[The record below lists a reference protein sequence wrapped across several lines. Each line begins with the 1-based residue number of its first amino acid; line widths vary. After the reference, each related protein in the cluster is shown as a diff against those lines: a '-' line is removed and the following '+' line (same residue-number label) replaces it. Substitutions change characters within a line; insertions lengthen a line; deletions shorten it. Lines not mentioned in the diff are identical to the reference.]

1 MSKKLLLFA
10 LMSLCVIALSACK
23 GNEEKLKGA
32 PNEQKV
38 DEDKEVEEEKRKQEE
53 QQKAEE
59 EKRKQEEQQRVEE
72 EKRKQEEQQKAE
84 EEKRKQEEQQR
95 AEEEKRKQEEQQRVE
110 EEKRKQEEQQRV
122 AEEKRKQEEK
132 KDQQQQS
139 TQQERTQ
146 KQEKPTQAT
155 GGKPTRSQISVG
167 SHVVIQLDN
176 DYSKTVSGVVKD
188 ILTHSETH
196 TYGIKV
202 RLQDGKIGRVQSVK

>member
-32 PNEQKV
+32 PDEQKV
-38 DEDKEVEEEKRKQEE
+38 DEDKKVAEEEKNKQEE
-53 QQKAEE
+53 QQKA
-59 EKRKQEEQQRVEE
+59 EE

-95 AEEEKRKQEEQQRVE
+95 AEEEKRKQEEQQRAE
-110 EEKRKQEEQQRV
+110 EEKK
-122 AEEKRKQEEK
+122 A
-132 KDQQQQS
+132 QQQQS
-139 TQQERTQ
+139 IQQERTQ

-202 RLQDGKIGRVQSVK
+202 RLQDGQIGRVQSVK

>member
-32 PNEQKV
+32 PDEQKV
-38 DEDKEVEEEKRKQEE
+38 DEDKKVEEEKRKQEE

-59 EKRKQEEQQRVEE
+59 EKH
-72 EKRKQEEQQKAE
+72 KQEEQQKA
-84 EEKRKQEEQQR
+84 
-95 AEEEKRKQEEQQRVE
+95 E

-132 KDQQQQS
+132 KAQQQQS

-202 RLQDGKIGRVQSVK
+202 RLQDGQIGRVQSVK

>member
-32 PNEQKV
+32 PDEQKV
-38 DEDKEVEEEKRKQEE
+38 DEDKKVVEEEKSKQEE
-53 QQKAEE
+53 RQK
-59 EKRKQEEQQRVEE
+59 V
-72 EKRKQEEQQKAE
+72 E

-95 AEEEKRKQEEQQRVE
+95 AEEEKRKQEEQQRV
-110 EEKRKQEEQQRV
+110 

-132 KDQQQQS
+132 KAQQQQS

-146 KQEKPTQAT
+146 KQEKPT
-155 GGKPTRSQISVG
+155 RSQISVG
-167 SHVVIQLDN
+167 SNVVIQLDN

-202 RLQDGKIGRVQSVK
+202 RLQDGQIGRVQSVK

>member
-32 PNEQKV
+32 PDEQKV
-38 DEDKEVEEEKRKQEE
+38 DEDKKVVEEEKRKQEE
-53 QQKAEE
+53 QQ
-59 EKRKQEEQQRVEE
+59 R
-72 EKRKQEEQQKAE
+72 AE

-110 EEKRKQEEQQRV
+110 EEKRKQEE
-122 AEEKRKQEEK
+122 K
-132 KDQQQQS
+132 KAQQQQS

-202 RLQDGKIGRVQSVK
+202 RLQDGQIGRVQSVK

>member
-32 PNEQKV
+32 PDEQKV
-38 DEDKEVEEEKRKQEE
+38 DEDKKVEEEKRKQEEQQKAEEEKHKQEE

-59 EKRKQEEQQRVEE
+59 EKRKQEEQQ
-72 EKRKQEEQQKAE
+72 K
-84 EEKRKQEEQQR
+84 

-132 KDQQQQS
+132 KTQQQQS

-202 RLQDGKIGRVQSVK
+202 RLQDGQIGRVQSVK

>member
-1 MSKKLLLFA
+1 MLKKLLLFV
-10 LMSLCVIALSACK
+10 LLGLCVMALSACK
-23 GNEEKLKGA
+23 GDEEKLKVA
-32 PNEQKV
+32 QEEQNI
-38 DEDKEVEEEKRKQEE
+38 DEDKKV
-53 QQKAEE
+53 
-59 EKRKQEEQQRVEE
+59 
-72 EKRKQEEQQKAE
+72 
-84 EEKRKQEEQQR
+84 

-122 AEEKRKQEEK
+122 EEEKRKQEE
-132 KDQQQQS
+132 QQRAEEEKRKQEEQQRAEEEKRKQEEQQRIEEEKRKQEEQKPRKQQS
-139 TQQERTQ
+139 TQQEKT
-146 KQEKPTQAT
+146 TQAT

-202 RLQDGKIGRVQSVK
+202 RLQDGQIGRVQSVK

>member
-32 PNEQKV
+32 PDEQKV
-38 DEDKEVEEEKRKQEE
+38 DEDKKVVEEEKG
-53 QQKAEE
+53 
-59 EKRKQEEQQRVEE
+59 
-72 EKRKQEEQQKAE
+72 
-84 EEKRKQEEQQR
+84 KQEEQQR

-110 EEKRKQEEQQRV
+110 EEKRKQEE
-122 AEEKRKQEEK
+122 K
-132 KDQQQQS
+132 KAQQQQS

-202 RLQDGKIGRVQSVK
+202 RLQDGQIGRVQSVK

>member
-1 MSKKLLLFA
+1 MLKKLLFFVL
-10 LMSLCVIALSACK
+10 LSLYVMSLSACK
-23 GNEEKLKGA
+23 GDEEKLKVA
-32 PNEQKV
+32 SDEQKI
-38 DEDKEVEEEKRKQEE
+38 DEDKKV
-53 QQKAEE
+53 AEE
-59 EKRKQEEQQRVEE
+59 EKRKQEEQQR
-72 EKRKQEEQQKAE
+72 AE

-110 EEKRKQEEQQRV
+110 EKRKQEEQQRV
-122 AEEKRKQEEK
+122 EE
-132 KDQQQQS
+132 QS
-139 TQQERTQ
+139 IQQERTQ
-146 KQEKPTQAT
+146 KQEKTTQAT

-202 RLQDGKIGRVQSVK
+202 RLQDGQIGRVQSVN

>member
-38 DEDKEVEEEKRKQEE
+38 DEDKKVEEEKRKQEEQQKVEEEKRKQEE

-59 EKRKQEEQQRVEE
+59 EKRKQEEQQ
-72 EKRKQEEQQKAE
+72 K
-84 EEKRKQEEQQR
+84 

-132 KDQQQQS
+132 KAQQQQS

-202 RLQDGKIGRVQSVK
+202 RLQDGQIGRVQSVK

>member
-1 MSKKLLLFA
+1 MLKKLLFFVL
-10 LMSLCVIALSACK
+10 LSLCVMSLSACK
-23 GNEEKLKGA
+23 GDEEKLKVA
-32 PNEQKV
+32 SDEQKI
-38 DEDKEVEEEKRKQEE
+38 DEDKKV
-53 QQKAEE
+53 AEE

-95 AEEEKRKQEEQQRVE
+95 VEEKRKQEEQQRVE
-110 EEKRKQEEQQRV
+110 EKRKQQEQ
-122 AEEKRKQEEK
+122 KT
-132 KDQQQQS
+132 QQQQS
-139 TQQERTQ
+139 IQQEKTQ
-146 KQEKPTQAT
+146 KQEKTTQAT

-202 RLQDGKIGRVQSVK
+202 RLQDGQIGRVQSVN

>member
-1 MSKKLLLFA
+1 MPKKLLLFA

-32 PNEQKV
+32 PDEQKV
-38 DEDKEVEEEKRKQEE
+38 DEDKKVVEEEKS
-53 QQKAEE
+53 
-59 EKRKQEEQQRVEE
+59 KQEEQQR
-72 EKRKQEEQQKAE
+72 AE

-95 AEEEKRKQEEQQRVE
+95 AEEEKRKQEEQQRA
-110 EEKRKQEEQQRV
+110 

-132 KDQQQQS
+132 KAQQQQS

-202 RLQDGKIGRVQSVK
+202 RLQDGQIGRVQSVK

>member
-23 GNEEKLKGA
+23 SNEEKLKGA
-32 PNEQKV
+32 PDEQKV
-38 DEDKEVEEEKRKQEE
+38 DEDKKVVEEEKG
-53 QQKAEE
+53 
-59 EKRKQEEQQRVEE
+59 KQEEQQR
-72 EKRKQEEQQKAE
+72 AE

-110 EEKRKQEEQQRV
+110 EEKRKQEE
-122 AEEKRKQEEK
+122 K
-132 KDQQQQS
+132 KAQQQQS

-202 RLQDGKIGRVQSVK
+202 RLQDGQIGRVQSVK

>member
-1 MSKKLLLFA
+1 MLKKLLLFV
-10 LMSLCVIALSACK
+10 LLSLCVMSLSACK
-23 GNEEKLKGA
+23 GDEEKLKVA
-32 PNEQKV
+32 SDEQKI
-38 DEDKEVEEEKRKQEE
+38 DEDKKI
-53 QQKAEE
+53 
-59 EKRKQEEQQRVEE
+59 
-72 EKRKQEEQQKAE
+72 AE

-122 AEEKRKQEEK
+122 EEEKRKQQEQK
-132 KDQQQQS
+132 TQQQQS
-139 TQQERTQ
+139 IQQERTQ
-146 KQEKPTQAT
+146 KQEKTTQAT

-202 RLQDGKIGRVQSVK
+202 RLQDGQIGRVQSVN

>member
-10 LMSLCVIALSACK
+10 LMSFCVIALSACK

-32 PNEQKV
+32 PDEQKV
-38 DEDKEVEEEKRKQEE
+38 DEDKKVVEEEKGKQEE
-53 QQKAEE
+53 QQKVEE

-72 EKRKQEEQQKAE
+72 EKRKQEEQQRVE

-110 EEKRKQEEQQRV
+110 EEKRKQEE
-122 AEEKRKQEEK
+122 K
-132 KDQQQQS
+132 KAQQQQS

-202 RLQDGKIGRVQSVK
+202 RLQDGQIGRVQSVK

>member
-1 MSKKLLLFA
+1 MATIRLCV
-10 LMSLCVIALSACK
+10 LMSLCVMALSACK
-23 GNEEKLKGA
+23 GDEEKVKVA
-32 PNEQKV
+32 SDEQKI
-38 DEDKEVEEEKRKQEE
+38 DEDKKV
-53 QQKAEE
+53 AEE
-59 EKRKQEEQQRVEE
+59 EKRKQEEQQR
-72 EKRKQEEQQKAE
+72 AE

-110 EEKRKQEEQQRV
+110 EKRKQQEQ
-122 AEEKRKQEEK
+122 KT
-132 KDQQQQS
+132 QQQQS
-139 TQQERTQ
+139 IQQERTQ
-146 KQEKPTQAT
+146 KQEKTTQVT

-202 RLQDGKIGRVQSVK
+202 RLQDGQIGRVQSVN

>member
-23 GNEEKLKGA
+23 SNEEKLKGA
-32 PNEQKV
+32 PDEQKV
-38 DEDKEVEEEKRKQEE
+38 DEDKKVVEEEKRKQEE
-53 QQKAEE
+53 QQ
-59 EKRKQEEQQRVEE
+59 R
-72 EKRKQEEQQKAE
+72 AE

-95 AEEEKRKQEEQQRVE
+95 AEEEKRKQEEQQRAE
-110 EEKRKQEEQQRV
+110 
-122 AEEKRKQEEK
+122 EEKRKQEEK
-132 KDQQQQS
+132 KAQQQQS

-202 RLQDGKIGRVQSVK
+202 RLQDGQIGRVQSVK

>member
-1 MSKKLLLFA
+1 MLKKLLFFVIL
-10 LMSLCVIALSACK
+10 SLCVMSLSACK
-23 GNEEKLKGA
+23 GDEEKLKVA
-32 PNEQKV
+32 SDEQKI
-38 DEDKEVEEEKRKQEE
+38 DEDKKVAEEEKRKQEE
-53 QQKAEE
+53 QQRVEE

-95 AEEEKRKQEEQQRVE
+95 VE
-110 EEKRKQEEQQRV
+110 EEKRKQEEQ
-122 AEEKRKQEEK
+122 KT
-132 KDQQQQS
+132 QQQQS
-139 TQQERTQ
+139 IQQERTQ
-146 KQEKPTQAT
+146 KQEKTIQAT

-202 RLQDGKIGRVQSVK
+202 RLQDGQIGRVQSVN

>member
-1 MSKKLLLFA
+1 MLKKLLFFVL
-10 LMSLCVIALSACK
+10 LSLCVMSLSACK
-23 GNEEKLKGA
+23 GEEEKLKVA
-32 PNEQKV
+32 SDEQKI
-38 DEDKEVEEEKRKQEE
+38 DEDKKV
-53 QQKAEE
+53 
-59 EKRKQEEQQRVEE
+59 
-72 EKRKQEEQQKAE
+72 AE

-110 EEKRKQEEQQRV
+110 EEKRKQEEQQRAEEEKRKQV
-122 AEEKRKQEEK
+122 EQQRAEEEKRKQEEQK
-132 KDQQQQS
+132 TQQQQ
-139 TQQERTQ
+139 RTQ
-146 KQEKPTQAT
+146 KQEKTTQAT

-202 RLQDGKIGRVQSVK
+202 RLQDGQIGRVQSVN

>member
-1 MSKKLLLFA
+1 MLKKLLLCV
-10 LMSLCVIALSACK
+10 LMSLCVMALSACK
-23 GNEEKLKGA
+23 GDEEKLKVA
-32 PNEQKV
+32 EDEQKI
-38 DEDKEVEEEKRKQEE
+38 DEDKKV
-53 QQKAEE
+53 
-59 EKRKQEEQQRVEE
+59 V
-72 EKRKQEEQQKAE
+72 E

-122 AEEKRKQEEK
+122 EEEKRKQQEQK
-132 KDQQQQS
+132 TQQQQS
-139 TQQERTQ
+139 IQQERTQ
-146 KQEKPTQAT
+146 KQEKTTQAT

-202 RLQDGKIGRVQSVK
+202 RLQDGQIGRVQSVN

>member
-32 PNEQKV
+32 PDEQKV
-38 DEDKEVEEEKRKQEE
+38 DEDKKVVEEEKGKQEE
-53 QQKAEE
+53 QQK
-59 EKRKQEEQQRVEE
+59 V
-72 EKRKQEEQQKAE
+72 
-84 EEKRKQEEQQR
+84 
-95 AEEEKRKQEEQQRVE
+95 EEEKRKQEEQQRVE

-122 AEEKRKQEEK
+122 EEEKRKQEEQQRVEEEKRKQEEQQKVEEEKRKQEEK
-132 KDQQQQS
+132 KAQQQQS

-202 RLQDGKIGRVQSVK
+202 RLQDGQIGRVQSVK

>member
-32 PNEQKV
+32 PDEQKV
-38 DEDKEVEEEKRKQEE
+38 DEDKKVVEEEKG
-53 QQKAEE
+53 
-59 EKRKQEEQQRVEE
+59 
-72 EKRKQEEQQKAE
+72 
-84 EEKRKQEEQQR
+84 KQEEQQR

-122 AEEKRKQEEK
+122 EEEKRKQEKQQRVEEEKRKQEEQQRAEEEKRKQEEK
-132 KDQQQQS
+132 KAQQQQS

-167 SHVVIQLDN
+167 SHVVMQLDN

-202 RLQDGKIGRVQSVK
+202 RLQDGQIGRVQSVK